1 MRKLEVKQAKDGTLR
16 YKVRFRLNGMQ
27 SSQTFDIEQD
37 AQEFAQLLDDFGPDA
52 ALRYLDNRTKV
63 GASEAMTL
71 TKWFEQYTETLTGI
85 EERTRVDYRRVYK
98 RHIEP
103 TLGTYPLGAI
113 DSVAVATLINKLDKD
128 GRSGKTIANIHGILS
143 ASLNA
148 AVADRKIAL
157 DHNPCKGMRL
167 PRGNEAEIDEAHFL
181 THAEYNAL
189 EDVLADKWP
198 RWVPLVR
205 TLVGTGM
212 RWSEATALRVGEV
225 DLEGL
230 PTIRIIRSTK
240 WVPGEGHKDG
250 VPKTKKSRRTIIAP
264 PQVVEVIAPLL
275 EGRARDDLV
284 FTAVRGG
291 RVRHSAFYRLV
302 WRKAWREVALAGV
315 DQDDPKAV
323 AAALDKYGDFPRIHD
338 LRHTFASWAIEMGIG
353 LEAIQDQLGHESILT
368 TRKIYGHLQ
377 PAMRE
382 ALADAMYRAL
392 AQGRLPVEEVPRLD
406 P

>member
-1 MRKLEVKQAKDGTLR
+1 
-16 YKVRFRLNGMQ
+16 
-27 SSQTFDIEQD
+27 
-37 AQEFAQLLDDFGPDA
+37 
-52 ALRYLDNRTKV
+52 
-63 GASEAMTL
+63 
-71 TKWFEQYTETLTGI
+71 
-85 EERTRVDYRRVYK
+85 
-98 RHIEP
+98 
-103 TLGTYPLGAI
+103 
-113 DSVAVATLINKLDKD
+113 
-128 GRSGKTIANIHGILS
+128 
-143 ASLNA
+143 
-148 AVADRKIAL
+148 
-157 DHNPCKGMRL
+157 
-167 PRGNEAEIDEAHFL
+167 
-181 THAEYNAL
+181 
-189 EDVLADKWP
+189 
-198 RWVPLVR
+198 
-205 TLVGTGM
+205 
-212 RWSEATALRVGEV
+212 
-225 DLEGL
+225 
-230 PTIRIIRSTK
+230 
-240 WVPGEGHKDG
+240 VPGEGHKDG

-323 AAALDKYGDFPRIHD
+323 AAALDKYGDLPRIHD